1 MAKIVVLDRPREN
14 PGELDWGN
22 LQALGD
28 VKLYSD
34 TPPEQVAARIG
45 DAEIILLN
53 KTVITPEIL
62 DRCPNLKLISVIATG
77 YNTVDVSYA
86 KQKGIL
92 VSNVPSYGSAAISQ
106 HAVALLLEITNRV
119 AHHDAEVHKGRT
131 NRPND
136 WCFWDYSILEL
147 ENKTAGIIGLGH
159 IGKITARILAA
170 FGMNILAFD
179 PFFDPSWE
187 GKRCSYSDLEPLYQK
202 SDVIFLH
209 CPLFEE
215 TYHMIRKDSIAHMK
229 DRVILINNSR
239 GGLICDQDL
248 ADALNS
254 GKVAAAGLDAIEAEP
269 IALDNPLLKA
279 KNCLITPHIS
289 WAALECRQRLQA
301 TAVDNVRQYL
311 FGSPVNIVSGN
322 GSDAFVGPRK

>member
-1 MAKIVVLDRPREN
+1 MTKIVVLDRPHEN
-14 PGELDWGN
+14 PGELDWSN
-22 LQALGD
+22 LQALGN
-28 VKLYSD
+28 VKLYDD
-34 TPPEQVAARIG
+34 TPPEQTATRIG
-45 DAEIILLN
+45 DAEIVLLN

-62 DRCPNLKLISVIATG
+62 DQCPNLKLISVIATG

-92 VSNVPSYGSAAISQ
+92 VSNVPAYGSAAISQ

-119 AHHDAEVHKGRT
+119 AHHDAEVHKGRK

-159 IGKITARILAA
+159 IGKVTARILAA
-170 FGMNILAFD
+170 FGMRVLAFD
-179 PFFDPSWE
+179 TYFDPTWE
-187 GKRCSYSDLEPLYQK
+187 GENCSFTDLDTLYQE

-215 TYHMIRKDSIAHMK
+215 TYHMVRKDSIAKMK
-229 DRVILINNSR
+229 DRMILINNSR
-239 GGLICDQDL
+239 GGLVCDQDL

-254 GKVAAAGLDAIEAEP
+254 GKIAAAGLDAIEFEP

-289 WAALECRQRLQA
+289 WAALDCRRRLQA
-301 TAVDNVRQYL
+301 TAVDNVRQFL
-311 FGSPVNIVSGN
+311 LGSPINIV
-322 GSDAFVGPRK
+322 

>member
-14 PGELDWGN
+14 PGELDWSN

-28 VKLYSD
+28 LKLYND
-34 TPPEQVAARIG
+34 TPPEHVVARVG

-53 KTVITPEIL
+53 KTILTPEIL
-62 DRCPNLKLISVIATG
+62 DQCPNLRFISVIATG

-119 AHHDAEVHKGRT
+119 AHHDAEVHKGRR

-136 WCFWDYSILEL
+136 WCFWDYSIFEL
-147 ENKTAGIIGLGH
+147 ENKTVGIIGLGH

-170 FGMNILAFD
+170 FGMKVLAFD
-179 PFFDPSWE
+179 TSFDPAWE
-187 GKRCSYSDLEPLYQK
+187 SRDCSYTDQETLYRQ

-209 CPLFEE
+209 CPLFENN
-215 TYHMIRKDSIAHMK
+215 YHMIRKESIEKMK

-239 GGLICDQDL
+239 GGLICDSDL

-254 GKVAAAGLDAIEAEP
+254 GKVAAAGLDAIEYEP
-269 IALDNPLLKA
+269 IALNNPLLKA

-301 TAVDNVRQYL
+301 TAVENVRQYL
-311 FGSPVNIVSGN
+311 AGSPINII
-322 GSDAFVGPRK
+322 